1 MKPTDAQFQ
10 AILGCSNEADG
21 AFWYGVAT
29 TGIYCRPSCRSKAPR
44 RENLRIFTAP
54 AEAEALAAAGIP
66 FEIVPGISSA
76 LAVPAYAGIPL
87 THRDHSSSVTVL
99 TGARAN
105 DGEFKRN
112 LLLSSAADTLVI
124 LMGVRHLREIVA
136 DLVGAGR
143 SGETPV
149 AVIRWGSYEG
159 QQTVCGT
166 IDSIADAAAQ
176 SEMRAPAVIV
186 IGEVVKLRERLQ
198 WFESAVK
205 SSLWEELE
213 LVGSA

>member
-1 MKPTDAQFQ
+1 
-10 AILGCSNEADG
+10 
-21 AFWYGVAT
+21 
-29 TGIYCRPSCRSKAPR
+29 
-44 RENLRIFTAP
+44 
-54 AEAEALAAAGIP
+54 
-66 FEIVPGISSA
+66 
-76 LAVPAYAGIPL
+76 
-87 THRDHSSSVTVL
+87 
-99 TGARAN
+99 
-105 DGEFKRN
+105 
-112 LLLSSAADTLVI
+112 
-124 LMGVRHLREIVA
+124 MGVKHLREIVG
-136 DLVGAGR
+136 DLVAAGR

-166 IDSIADAAAQ
+166 IDSIADAAEQA
-176 SEMRAPAVIV
+176 EMRAPAVIV